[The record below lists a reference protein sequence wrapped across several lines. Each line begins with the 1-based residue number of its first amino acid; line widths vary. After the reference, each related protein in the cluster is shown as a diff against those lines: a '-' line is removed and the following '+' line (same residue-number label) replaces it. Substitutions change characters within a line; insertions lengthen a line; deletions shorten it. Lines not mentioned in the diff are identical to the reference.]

1 MNARITMTHL
11 CGPLGQAL
19 AVVDNV
25 TWLYEDKQRRLPT
38 ANEINFFFSQGLEV
52 RPIDPLRDGEL
63 TEENLSSLLELET
76 RRFQALQGLLIGMDA
91 EIEDQLRIRN
101 MRRGNRLLSDHRVS
115 QFVERRFIRPLNGQ
129 EWDLEGARR
138 LAHSEEL
145 LAVLRLYKIIIG
157 PSLIRL
163 EDEITAWALQHG
175 YTSIER
181 AAEIRKAYDTGL
193 IALLATSMH
202 DDEPSELLKRVF
214 FAKSADWD
222 RRLATYLVRRL
233 VPKEP
238 FADTVSG
245 RLVEE
250 DSPDLSTTTG
260 ADRLRS
266 RIGEFLEEYNSNRSK
281 WERERY
287 RVDHAQAYEAAL
299 KQIEWIAMRF
309 KSHHPEAAWGDLTKL
324 AERQFTEGGPQK
336 FAMSLTNLATQLG
349 EKASVAFTLYDMA
362 VICASEDVTVHT
374 ARAETLR
381 ALGRF
386 EEALAAYDR
395 TVEDFPHDAFAR
407 TGRAETLRAL
417 GRFDEALAAY
427 DRTVEDFPHDAV
439 ARTGRAE
446 TLRAL
451 GRFDEALA
459 AYDRTVEDF
468 PQNAVARTGRAE
480 TLRALGRFDEA
491 LAAYD
496 RTVEDFPQNAFA
508 RTGRAETLRALG
520 RFEEALAAYD
530 RTVEDFPQNA
540 VARNG
545 RAETLRAL
553 GRFDEAL
560 AAYDRTVEDFPQNA
574 FARNGRAET
583 LRALGRVEEAL
594 AAYDRTVEDFPQ
606 DAVARN
612 GRAETLRALGRFE
625 EALAAYDRTV
635 EDFPQDAVAR
645 TGRAETLRALGRFDE
660 ALAAYDRIVEDFP
673 HDTFARTGRA
683 ETLRALGRFD
693 EALAAYDRTVKDFPQ
708 NAFARNGRAVVLATP
723 ADLTRLE
730 RRCSQQCKNQYRRGL
745 GGRPHIV
752 DDRTPC
758 WGD

>member
-63 TEENLSSLLELET
+63 TEENLPSLLELET

-238 FADTVSG
+238 FADAVSG

-266 RIGEFLEEYNSNRSK
+266 RIGELLEEYNSNRSK

-349 EKASVAFTLYDMA
+349 ENASVAFTLYDMA
-362 VICASEDVTVHT
+362 VNCASEDVTVHT
-374 ARAETLR
+374 A
-381 ALGRF
+381 
-386 EEALAAYDR
+386 
-395 TVEDFPHDAFAR
+395 
-407 TGRAETLRAL
+407 
-417 GRFDEALAAY
+417 
-427 DRTVEDFPHDAV
+427 
-439 ARTGRAE
+439 
-446 TLRAL
+446 
-451 GRFDEALA
+451 
-459 AYDRTVEDF
+459 
-468 PQNAVARTGRAE
+468 
-480 TLRALGRFDEA
+480 
-491 LAAYD
+491 
-496 RTVEDFPQNAFA
+496 
-508 RTGRAETLRALG
+508 
-520 RFEEALAAYD
+520 
-530 RTVEDFPQNA
+530 
-540 VARNG
+540 
-545 RAETLRAL
+545 
-553 GRFDEAL
+553 
-560 AAYDRTVEDFPQNA
+560 
-574 FARNGRAET
+574 
-583 LRALGRVEEAL
+583 
-594 AAYDRTVEDFPQ
+594 
-606 DAVARN
+606 
-612 GRAETLRALGRFE
+612 
-625 EALAAYDRTV
+625 
-635 EDFPQDAVAR
+635 
-645 TGRAETLRALGRFDE
+645 RAETLRALGRFDE

-683 ETLRALGRFD
+683 ETLRALERFD

-708 NAFARNGRAVVLATP
+708 NAFARNGRAVVLADAGRLDEARKALQSAVQEPISAEDWVAVHILSMIELRAGATDGLATNLEDYAASCP
-723 ADLTRLE
+723 YREHRRYFKTSLAVLRISLNRIKEARRTIEDLSVQPEFDQDERAALKLIKAHAEAADGDFVAARRSIAAVSNIVPYEEFRLRQLRREIEGRFGLGDRPSLTKPEELATEDEKLMRLE
-730 RRCSQQCKNQYRRGL
+730 MNFF
-745 GGRPHIV
+745 V
-752 DDRTPC
+752 DRARASAMSKAA
-758 WGD
+758 